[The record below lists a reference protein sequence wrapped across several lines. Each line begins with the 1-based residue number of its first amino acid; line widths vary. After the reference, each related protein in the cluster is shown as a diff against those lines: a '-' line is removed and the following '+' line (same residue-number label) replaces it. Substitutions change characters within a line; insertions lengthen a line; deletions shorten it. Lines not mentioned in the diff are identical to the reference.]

1 MPKINK
7 SHTTLYFERKFGK
20 APKNL
25 QKIAARKILLFEN
38 NPSHP
43 GLNTH
48 KLNAPLADFWS
59 FYVNNS
65 WRVLFR
71 FLKNN
76 EVIYYDIDTHNI
88 YK

>member
-1 MPKINK
+1 MSKINK
-7 SHTTLYFERKFGK
+7 AHGTSYFEKKFEK
-20 APKNL
+20 LPQHI
-25 QKIAARKILLFEN
+25 QKIAAQKILFFEN
-38 NPSHP
+38 NPFHP

-48 KLNAPLADFWS
+48 KLKGHLFSFWS
-59 FYVNNS
+59 FYINDKY
-65 WRVLFR
+65 RVLFR